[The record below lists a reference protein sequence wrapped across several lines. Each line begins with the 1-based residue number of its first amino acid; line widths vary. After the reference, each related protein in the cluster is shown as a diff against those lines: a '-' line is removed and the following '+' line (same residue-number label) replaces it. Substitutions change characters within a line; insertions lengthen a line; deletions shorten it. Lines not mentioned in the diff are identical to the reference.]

1 MLTDWNYPIV
11 RINCE
16 SGLQHL
22 LNVRLREDQRALNSN
37 NLKTLKQK
45 LLMLL
50 WKVERL
56 IVLQ

>member
-1 MLTDWNYPIV
+1 MLTDENYLIV

-22 LNVRLREDQRALNSN
+22 LNVRLREGLKVLNSN

-50 WKVERL
+50 WKAERL